1 MKKHIIIH
9 KGVTYTLYA
18 TKYGLKNNKDL
29 NSLLLITKPLVVQ
42 IALASNRKYYPPVSI
57 DDLTQELL
65 IEVMKLIPKFKEGKS
80 EWFTYLTRCLNN
92 KILDLRSY
100 GQGRRLGVDNKL
112 VMASDL
118 GCDDLEI
125 FRDILL
131 NATGGKGNEEDDN

>member
-1 MKKHIIIH
+1 
-9 KGVTYTLYA
+9 
-18 TKYGLKNNKDL
+18 
-29 NSLLLITKPLVVQ
+29 
-42 IALASNRKYYPPVSI
+42 
-57 DDLTQELL
+57 
-65 IEVMKLIPKFKEGKS
+65 MKLIPKFKEGKS

-131 NATGGKGNEEDDN
+131 NARGGKGNEEDDN